1 MFENKEKN
9 KEYLFIAGLVLV
21 ALIIGFFMA
30 EFEVMRR
37 AKHEYLEG
45 EKFLNFYKNPDAKAA
60 YYKDDLD
67 KKKITENEY
76 EFLMDDN
83 SLKNAYVEY
92 KTVVDLFTPPES
104 EWVKK
109 SRERLKEVEPEYN
122 EWVKQLE
129 SESNGSS
136 NTVNAKK

>member
-21 ALIIGFFMA
+21 ALIIGFLLANFD
-30 EFEVMRR
+30 VMRR

-60 YYKDDLD
+60 YYKDELD
-67 KKKITENEY
+67 KKQITELEY

-109 SRERLKEVEPEYN
+109 ARERLKEVEPEYN
-122 EWVKQLE
+122 AWVKQLE
-129 SESNGSS
+129 SEANGAS

>member
-21 ALIIGFFMA
+21 TLIVFFILA
-30 EFEVMRR
+30 DFDVMRR

-45 EKFLNFYKNPDAKAA
+45 EKFLNFYKNPDTKAV
-60 YYKDDLD
+60 YYKDELD
-67 KKKITENEY
+67 KKKITELEY

-83 SLKNAYVEY
+83 SLKNAYVQY

-109 SRERLKEVEPEYN
+109 ARERLTEVEPEYN
-122 EWVKQLE
+122 AWVKQLE
-129 SESNGSS
+129 GEANGAS
-136 NTVNAKK
+136 NTLPAKK